1 MLDSPCL
8 QLLRETFKG
17 ASFHFVFFFCLFSQ
31 GWGTWGPGCTKDAVQ
46 SGQFK
51 KAQGPRGV
59 GPSLAVAVLPHPAL
73 QGHGDKDPGNCPRA
87 GAGEP
92 LFSQSVPR
100 SQYPPLEIFGGGG
113 HPHSALQNP
122 TFHGSREDR
131 STGGLAASWPRLVSK
146 LDASLTGILF
156 RLQFNLFSA
165 SFPGGQRLMS
175 SEARFSKDPVT

>member
-31 GWGTWGPGCTKDAVQ
+31 GWGTWGPGCTKDAVR
-46 SGQFK
+46 SGQVE

-59 GPSLAVAVLPHPAL
+59 GPSLAVAVLPRPAL
-73 QGHGDKDPGNCPRA
+73 QGHGDQDAGNCPRA

-92 LFSQSVPR
+92 LFCHSVPR
-100 SQYPPLEIFGGGG
+100 SQYPPLEIFGVRG

-122 TFHGSREDR
+122 TLHGSRADR

-146 LDASLTGILF
+146 VDVSLTGILF
-156 RLQFNLFSA
+156 SLATQLVLCLLCRWTA
-165 SFPGGQRLMS
+165 SYVAWSGS
-175 SEARFSKDPVT
+175 TC